1 MTLIEVVVF
10 IVVLGIG
17 IAGALMLFNQLTKA
31 SVDPMIR
38 KQAIALAS
46 SVLEEIELK
55 SFTFCDPDEPAVYTA
70 TAASAAQC
78 GGAATHVENIGPEN
92 FGAGNEDRYTA
103 LNRFDNV
110 SDYNG
115 FAMGSGQT
123 DPNVR
128 TADNTPIAA
137 LADYSVVV
145 TVAAISANEL
155 GATIP
160 TVTTEALRITVVA
173 THVPTGTVV
182 SLQGYRTLYAP
193 NSP

>member
-17 IAGALMLFNQLTKA
+17 IAGTVVLFTQVTKA

-38 KQAIALAS
+38 KQAIAS
-46 SVLEEIELK
+46 SVLEEVELK
-55 SFTFCDPDEPAVYTA
+55 PFTFCDPDDPLVYTA
-70 TAASAAQC
+70 GGTGACATAEDIGVEGVETRYSAA
-78 GGAATHVENIGPEN
+78 
-92 FGAGNEDRYTA
+92 
-103 LNRFDNV
+103 NRFDNV

-115 FAMGSGQT
+115 FAMGSGQA
-123 DPNVR
+123 DPNIR
-128 TADNTPIAA
+128 TADNTPISA
-137 LADYSVVV
+137 LSDYSVVV

-160 TVTTEALRITVVA
+160 TATTEALRITVVA

-182 SLQGYRTLYAP
+182 SLRGYRTLYAP

>member
-1 MTLIEVVVF
+1 MCSSRRAAGMTLIEVVVF

-17 IAGALMLFNQLTKA
+17 IAATVMLFNQVTKA

-46 SVLEEIELK
+46 SLLEEIELK
-55 SFTFCDPDEPAVYTA
+55 PFTYCDPDDPAVYTA
-70 TAASAAQC
+70 GSTGACATAEGIGVEGGETRYNAAS
-78 GGAATHVENIGPEN
+78 
-92 FGAGNEDRYTA
+92 
-103 LNRFDNV
+103 RFDNV

-128 TADNTPIAA
+128 TADNTAIAA
-137 LADYSVVV
+137 LSSYSVTV
-145 TVAAISANEL
+145 TVAAIAANEL

-160 TVTTEALRITVVA
+160 TATTEALRITVVA
-173 THVPTGTVV
+173 THVPTGTSV